1 MPTAP
6 PVLWQIQ
13 RRPRGRILAFALLI
27 GLILAGGSAVLISS
41 LMVERDPV
49 LAGAIGAGLG
59 LFLVLSLCQGSTV
72 RVERGARLVYALRGH
87 DSVVVDTTR
96 ITDVRH
102 VATGALSGIGLV
114 CPLDALTFVSRK
126 GVTRRHCEDLQRHLG
141 VALVLEFLRPE
152 DVEPLLLAL
161 GHSR

>member
-1 MPTAP
+1 MPAAP

-13 RRPRGRILAFALLI
+13 RRPRGRILAFAILL
-27 GLILAGGSAVLISS
+27 GLVLAGGSTLLISS
-41 LMVERDPV
+41 LMVERDPI

-59 LFLVLSLCQGSTV
+59 LFLVLSLGHGASV
-72 RVERGARLVYALRGH
+72 RVERGARLVYSLRGH
-87 DSVVVDTTR
+87 DSVVVDTTQ
-96 ITDVRH
+96 ITNVRH
-102 VATGALSGIGLV
+102 LSTGALSGIGIE

-152 DVEPLLLAL
+152 DVEPLVRAI
-161 GHSR
+161 GHAR